1 MDGTKTTPTILKVV
15 LVLAL
20 AVVLAKVRV
29 LATIRVNVVWID
41 REECEGLVN
50 E

>member
-29 LATIRVNVVWID
+29 LATIRGNVVWID